1 MRNTDPAIGWFTLSE
16 SDRAAAARYL
26 DMLSTMD
33 TRDELGFGAI
43 HFAYADRFFPGT
55 SVQHARLR
63 YVFFVAWTY
72 EELRQATAGQP
83 FPFDMMKAI
92 EERYSRRLMQTV
104 PVLQNSGISGWMK
117 YRDNQLPVVP
127 ASRIYWSSLRSW
139 RLLNPVHERQDPPS
153 QRDLH
158 RFWPRL
164 VRYEDGGDGALASS
178 DILFDGL
185 PAAPSDWRQKRGRL
199 PFELTRDEAAY
210 IRHRWRS
217 VRAIDGGPPLLSKLV
232 EAGITPRILWSDKI
246 QKVATP
252 RERSALSY
260 ARGAASLACI
270 ARATYSALVE
280 QRRNRD
286 LDHSDRFHFDALP
299 ELIDVHRSQALA
311 LNVEGLARD
320 ASLDEELYVF
330 LKRIQSW
337 VSLNGTLADIETTI
351 AHHERELKDDR
362 AYLSNEA
369 RRADWSKSI
378 AEPLDY
384 RWSTVR
390 GLISEVLAAA

>member
-1 MRNTDPAIGWFTLSE
+1 MRNTDPAMGWFTLSE
-16 SDRAAAARYL
+16 SDRASAARYL

-33 TRDELGFGAI
+33 TRDELGFGAM

-83 FPFDMMKAI
+83 FPFEMMKGI

-139 RLLNPVHERQDPPS
+139 HLLNPVHERHDPPS

-158 RFWPRL
+158 RSWPRL
-164 VRYEDGGDGALASS
+164 VRYEDGGDSARASS
-178 DILFDGL
+178 AILFDGL
-185 PAAPSDWRQKRGRL
+185 PAAPPDWRQKRGRL
-199 PFELTRDEAAY
+199 PFELTHHEAAY

-217 VRAIDGGPPLLSKLV
+217 VRAIDGEPPLLSKLV
-232 EAGITPRILWSDKI
+232 EAGITPTSLWSDKI

-270 ARATYSALVE
+270 ARAAYSALVE

-286 LDHSDRFHFDALP
+286 LDRSDRVHFDALP
-299 ELIDVHRSQALA
+299 ELIDAHRSQVLE
-311 LNVEGLARD
+311 LNVEGLTRD
-320 ASLDEELYVF
+320 ASLDTGLYLF

-337 VSLNGTLADIETTI
+337 VSHKGTLADIEPAI
-351 AHHERELKDDR
+351 VRHEQDLKDDR
-362 AYLSNEA
+362 AYLSNET
-369 RRADWSKSI
+369 RRADWSKGI

-390 GLISEVLAAA
+390 GLISEVLEAA

>member
-16 SDRAAAARYL
+16 SDRASAARYL

-33 TRDELGFGAI
+33 TRDELGFGAM

-83 FPFDMMKAI
+83 FPFEMMKGI

-139 RLLNPVHERQDPPS
+139 RLLNPVHERHDPPS

-158 RFWPRL
+158 RSWPRL
-164 VRYEDGGDGALASS
+164 VRYEDGGDSARASS
-178 DILFDGL
+178 AILFDGL
-185 PAAPSDWRQKRGRL
+185 PAAPPDWRQKRGRL
-199 PFELTRDEAAY
+199 PFELTHDEAAY

-217 VRAIDGGPPLLSKLV
+217 VRAIDGEAPLLSKLV
-232 EAGITPRILWSDKI
+232 EAGITPMSLWSDKI

-270 ARATYSALVE
+270 ARAAYSALVE

-286 LDHSDRFHFDALP
+286 LDRSDRVHFDALP
-299 ELIDVHRSQALA
+299 ELIDAHRSQVLE
-311 LNVEGLARD
+311 LNVEGLTRD
-320 ASLDEELYVF
+320 ASLDTGLYLF

-337 VSLNGTLADIETTI
+337 VSHKDTLADIEPAI
-351 AHHERELKDDR
+351 VRHEQDLKDDR
-362 AYLSNEA
+362 AYLSNET
-369 RRADWSKSI
+369 RRADWSKGI

-390 GLISEVLAAA
+390 GLISEVLEAA